1 MSAET
6 GQHLS
11 HITCISVDACSS
23 QHAGVHVRVRRNF
36 SHQVKWKPNTSRFGR
51 RECYTYL
58 ISFLPFPQACSSE
71 IQYNATMLLATH
83 PRPPGISSHSTNSA
97 GQNIATF
104 WKALVMFIAKHC
116 ACLEII
122 ALVLSHWEC
131 HEWRIWGD
139 GDKSGRRGVA
149 SQRFLEGNLFK
160 IRVRSGP
167 LYCAVTERLP
177 LRYAVIRFIY
187 V

>member
-1 MSAET
+1 MALQKRWHVSAET

-11 HITCISVDACSS
+11 DITCIYADAGSS

-36 SHQVKWKPNTSRFGR
+36 SHQVKWKPNRSRFGR

-58 ISFLPFPQACSSE
+58 ISFLPFPRACSSE

-83 PRPPGISSHSTNSA
+83 PRSPGISSHSTINIA

-122 ALVLSHWEC
+122 ALVLS
-131 HEWRIWGD
+131 R
-139 GDKSGRRGVA
+139 
-149 SQRFLEGNLFK
+149 
-160 IRVRSGP
+160 
-167 LYCAVTERLP
+167 
-177 LRYAVIRFIY
+177 
-187 V
+187 